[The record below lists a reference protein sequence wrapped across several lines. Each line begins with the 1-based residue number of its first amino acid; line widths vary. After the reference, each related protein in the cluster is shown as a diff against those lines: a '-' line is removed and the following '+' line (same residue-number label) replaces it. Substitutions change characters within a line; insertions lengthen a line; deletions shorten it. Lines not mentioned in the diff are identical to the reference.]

1 MPLDTSIPL
10 QAQAPQINPLQQAL
24 QVAQFRAYNAN
35 GLAAQQQLDANRA
48 TSAAYQQATDPT
60 TGQVDNNKLVGILSQ
75 NRAAAYNLPQVIQG
89 INTQKQQQ
97 QALQTGAVK
106 LSSDQI
112 DNAQKMNTM
121 IYQRLSTLD
130 PNDPNFTAK
139 VMQNGVDLVNQFHAD
154 PQMVLSHLQDIPQDP
169 AARQAWLQRGLASV
183 SGTLE
188 TLKAMTPTPTPID
201 TGGSIQYKDTNP
213 LTNPGIIGTT
223 IGKTLDPAT
232 ASTPTP
238 AYFNGQPGNIPRSQF
253 AGGVDQPPP
262 IPTVAQP
269 ANMPTSSGQAAP
281 LPGGPAPGVQT
292 PAPGAQ
298 PGMPRGFVPTG
309 PAMGVQGSSDGNVQT
324 VNTHWNQLSNDAA
337 NAQTNIGIAQ
347 NIKAYADKALTG
359 PQGDKLAAVNGILS
373 IFGQGGQTD
382 LNTATD
388 LLQKNMARLSLTS
401 RQSAGGTDAAGALA
415 TAANP
420 HGTMTAAAIKDAADQ
435 VIGAQQMALSEQKV
449 LQPYKLSN
457 NVAGYQQAQ
466 TQFNQAAD
474 PRIWQFANMSP
485 QQRASFKASMSP
497 ADQQAFSSKI
507 RILEGMGAIQ

>member
-10 QAQAPQINPLQQAL
+10 QAQAPQFNPLQQAL

-35 GLAAQQQLDANRA
+35 GQAAQQQLDANRA

-60 TGQVDNNKLVGILSQ
+60 TGQVDNNKLIGILSQ
-75 NRAAAYNLPQVIQG
+75 DPRAAYNLPQVMQG
-89 INTQKQQQ
+89 IQNLKQAQQ
-97 QALQTGAVK
+97 TYAKGQIG

-130 PNDPNFTAK
+130 PNDPKFQAK
-139 VMQNGVDLVNQFHAD
+139 VLQNGVDLINQFHAD
-154 PQMVLSHLQDIPQDP
+154 PSMVMSHLQDIPQDP
-169 AARQAWLQRGLASV
+169 QGRQQWLQRGLASV

-188 TLKAMTPTPTPID
+188 NLKAMTPTPTQVD

-213 LTNPGIIGTT
+213 LTNPGIIGMTMQ
-223 IGKTLDPAT
+223 KTLDPVT
-232 ASTPTP
+232 ASSPVNVIGPNNTPGVVPRGEMWNAPPLPTGANPQGAGAP
-238 AYFNGQPGNIPRSQF
+238 APPPGQSAAPGQPATPHF
-253 AGGVDQPPP
+253 
-262 IPTVAQP
+262 VA
-269 ANMPTSSGQAAP
+269 
-281 LPGGPAPGVQT
+281 
-292 PAPGAQ
+292 
-298 PGMPRGFVPTG
+298 TG
-309 PAMGVQGSSDGNVQT
+309 PAMGVQGSNDGNVQT
-324 VNTHWNQLSNDAA
+324 VNTHWGQLSNDAA

-359 PQGDKLAAVNGILS
+359 KQGDKLAAVNGILS

-382 LNTATD
+382 ISTATD

-401 RQSAGGTDAAGALA
+401 RQGAGGTDAAGALA

-420 HGTMTAAAIKDAADQ
+420 HGTMTAEAIKDAADQ
-435 VIGAQQMALSEQKV
+435 VIGAQQMALAEQKI

-457 NVAGYQQAQ
+457 DVAGYQQAQ

-474 PRIWQFANMSP
+474 PRIWQFANMNP
-485 QQRASFKASMSP
+485 QQRATFKAGMSP
-497 ADQQAFSSKI
+497 ADQQAFGAKI
-507 RILEGMGAIQ
+507 RTLESLGAIQ